1 MEEEEVEEEMKG
13 EEFGLPS
20 KGTTRFVFVFV
31 ELCLLF
37 CKSDSSIRW
46 CGGVGNPSLTT
57 LIYLFFFFFYLY
69 FFYFSIFDTKNE
81 LMMMMIHQPNSILSF
96 FLVRWG
102 GVGRGLER
110 DRHRQ
115 TQTHRK
121 SERTSFFKICRE

>member
-46 CGGVGNPSLTT
+46 CGGVGEPFSHHLNL
-57 LIYLFFFFFYLY
+57 LVFIYLFIF
-69 FFYFSIFDTKNE
+69 FSIF
-81 LMMMMIHQPNSILSF
+81 LS
-96 FLVRWG
+96 LTLRMS
-102 GVGRGLER
+102 R
-110 DRHRQ
+110 
-115 TQTHRK
+115 
-121 SERTSFFKICRE
+121 